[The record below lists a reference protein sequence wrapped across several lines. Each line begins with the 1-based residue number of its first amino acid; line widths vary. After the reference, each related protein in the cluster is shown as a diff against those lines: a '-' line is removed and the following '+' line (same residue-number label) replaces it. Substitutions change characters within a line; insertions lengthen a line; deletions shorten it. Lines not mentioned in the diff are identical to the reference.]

1 MIYLISSHWGVCLV
15 CIVASLVTSQ
25 WLMFPRPKR
34 YKTLHTRVLLVIIS
48 LTLTVA
54 LLLLD
59 QEFPAVLLPQLLSL
73 VVEEVGELT

>member
-1 MIYLISSHWGVCLV
+1 
-15 CIVASLVTSQ
+15 
-25 WLMFPRPKR
+25 MFPRPKR